1 MPVDPLVDAHLEA
14 WKAASEI
21 LGTLSQATG
30 PRMVLKS
37 ESYMLGLLPT
47 SQDTCKHFACFLSTF
62 DILLN
67 PIVVFGRSF
76 GS

>member
-1 MPVDPLVDAHLEA
+1 MQGAGLPVDPLVNAHLEA

-47 SQDTCKHFACFLSTF
+47 SQDT
-62 DILLN
+62 
-67 PIVVFGRSF
+67 
-76 GS
+76 